1 MQSCKRCTKYFYCDC
16 ERCIH
21 IIILEM
27 RDEIFKALKINEF
40 CKFLN
45 KILLKERN

>member
-1 MQSCKRCTKYFYCDC
+1 MQSCKRCTKYFCCDC

-27 RDEIFKALKINEF
+27 RDEIFKALKID
-40 CKFLN
+40 KFLN